1 MENVIKNGNQ
11 TDRRTDNYFHIFTKS
26 LYYSHSLRTAQ
37 TLSAKVS
44 FILNYLCNGSS
55 PVC

>member
-11 TDRRTDNYFHIFTKS
+11 TDRRTDNYFHIFTES
-26 LYYSHSLRTAQ
+26 LYYSHSTAQ

-44 FILNYLCNGSS
+44 FIFKLS
-55 PVC
+55 VQW